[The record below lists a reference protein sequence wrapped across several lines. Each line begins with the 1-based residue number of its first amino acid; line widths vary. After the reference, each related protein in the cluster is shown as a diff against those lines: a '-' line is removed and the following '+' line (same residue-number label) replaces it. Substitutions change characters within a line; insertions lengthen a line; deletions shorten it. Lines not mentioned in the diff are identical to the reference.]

1 MIISSASCTAI
12 SLLRAVCNQYYYQS
26 SSSNGDNG
34 DGNSDSYS
42 SDED

>member
-26 SSSNGDNG
+26 WTPNRDNG
-34 DGNSDSYS
+34 DGNSDSDG